1 MHHHIGTTPYDTEHS
16 CRIVDE
22 INELERTQ
30 RQLNRMIDEK
40 IRALTDTHTTEMIA
54 QQPQYP
60 TDEQRD
66 IIAQIAKKVHD
77 ENDPRPIAT
86 RTITFDPRHGLINL
100 YAQAP
105 YFPTGTARLWEF
117 SGQDIRRVRALLREH
132 GLRVTDEWIRDDGH
146 AFVVRSRKI

>member
-1 MHHHIGTTPYDTEHS
+1 MHRHFGTTPYDTERS

-30 RQLNRMIDEK
+30 RQLNQMIDEK
-40 IRALTDTHTTEMIA
+40 VRTLTNDHIAEMMA

-66 IIAQIAKKVHD
+66 LIAQIAEEIHGGGGLKPV
-77 ENDPRPIAT
+77 AT
-86 RTITFDPRHGLINL
+86 KAITFDPHRRMISL

-105 YFPTGTARLWEF
+105 YFPSGTAQLWEF
-117 SGQDIRRVRALLREH
+117 SDQDIRRVRALLREH
-132 GLRVTDEWIRDDGH
+132 NLRVIDEWAHDDGH
-146 AFVVRSRKI
+146 AFVVRSRKV

>member
-1 MHHHIGTTPYDTEHS
+1 MHRHFGTTPYDTERS

-22 INELERTQ
+22 INELEHTQ

-40 IRALTDTHTTEMIA
+40 VRALTDDHIAEMMA
-54 QQPQYP
+54 QRPQYP

-66 IIAQIAKKVHD
+66 LIAQIAEKVHD
-77 ENDPRPIAT
+77 GDNPEPIAT
-86 RTITFDPRHGLINL
+86 KAIAFDPRRGLINL

-117 SGQDIRRVRALLREH
+117 SDQDIRRVRALLREH
-132 GLRVTDEWIRDDGH
+132 SLRVIDEWTHDDER

>member
-1 MHHHIGTTPYDTEHS
+1 MHRHFGTTPYDTERS

-22 INELERTQ
+22 INELEHTQ

-40 IRALTDTHTTEMIA
+40 VRALTDDHIAEMMA
-54 QQPQYP
+54 QRPQYP

-66 IIAQIAKKVHD
+66 LIAQIAEKVHD
-77 ENDPRPIAT
+77 GDDPEPIAT
-86 RTITFDPRHGLINL
+86 RAITFDPRRGLINL

-117 SGQDIRRVRALLREH
+117 SDQGIRRARALLREH
-132 GLRVTDEWIRDDGH
+132 GLRVTDEWIHDDGH

>member
-16 CRIVDE
+16 FRIADE

-40 IRALTDTHTTEMIA
+40 VRALIDTHTAEMIA

-66 IIAQIAKKVHD
+66 LIAQIAKKVHD
-77 ENDPRPIAT
+77 EDDPEPIAT
-86 RTITFDPRHGLINL
+86 RAIAFDPRRGLINL

-105 YFPTGTARLWEF
+105 YFPTGTALLWEL
-117 SGQDIRRVRALLREH
+117 SDQDIRRVRALLREH
-132 GLRVTDEWIRDDGH
+132 SLRVTDEWDHDDGH

>member
-22 INELERTQ
+22 INELDRTQ

-40 IRALTDTHTTEMIA
+40 VRELVDQHTSELLA

-60 TDEQRD
+60 TDEQRE
-66 IIAQIAKKVHD
+66 IIAQIAEKIHD
-77 ENDPRPIAT
+77 GDDPTPITTGA
-86 RTITFDPRHGLINL
+86 ITFDPRRSLINL

-105 YFPTGTARLWEF
+105 YFPTSTARLWEL
-117 SGQDIRRVRALLREH
+117 SDQDIDRVRALLREH
-132 GLRVTDEWIRDDGH
+132 SLRAIDEWIHDDGH
-146 AFVVRSRKI
+146 AFVVKSRKI

>member
-1 MHHHIGTTPYDTEHS
+1 MHRHFGTTPYDTERS

-30 RQLNRMIDEK
+30 RQLNQMIDEK
-40 IRALTDTHTTEMIA
+40 VRTLTNDHIAEMLA

-60 TDEQRD
+60 TNEQRD
-66 IIAQIAKKVHD
+66 RIAQIAEKVHGGGD
-77 ENDPRPIAT
+77 LKPIAT
-86 RTITFDPRHGLINL
+86 KAITFDPQRSLINL

-105 YFPTGTARLWEF
+105 YFPTGTARLWEL
-117 SGQDIRRVRALLREH
+117 SDQDVRRVRALLREH
-132 GLRVTDEWIRDDGH
+132 SLRVTDEWIHDDGH

>member
-1 MHHHIGTTPYDTEHS
+1 MHHHISTTPYDTEHS
-16 CRIVDE
+16 CRIVIE

-40 IRALTDTHTTEMIA
+40 IRALTDTHNAEMIA

-66 IIAQIAKKVHD
+66 LIAQIAKKVHGGD
-77 ENDPRPIAT
+77 DPKPIAT
-86 RTITFDPRHGLINL
+86 KAITFDPRRSLINL

-105 YFPTGTARLWEF
+105 YFPTGTTRLWEF
-117 SGQDIRRVRALLREH
+117 SGQDIRRVRALLRKH
-132 GLRVTDEWIRDDGH
+132 SLRVTDEWIHDDGH

>member
-40 IRALTDTHTTEMIA
+40 VRALIDTHTAEMIA

-66 IIAQIAKKVHD
+66 LIAQIAEKVHD
-77 ENDPRPIAT
+77 EDDPEPIAT
-86 RTITFDPRHGLINL
+86 RAITFDPRRGLINL

-117 SGQDIRRVRALLREH
+117 SDQDIRRVRALLREH
-132 GLRVTDEWIRDDGH
+132 GLRVTDEWIHDDGH